1 MNTSLATLAVV
12 AGAYLVGSV
21 SFAVVASKL
30 FGLPDPHS
38 YGSGNPGATNVLRT
52 GNKAAAALTLAGDA
66 AKGALAVWAAG
77 RLGASWG
84 EPALAA
90 AGAAIAVFLGHLY
103 PLFHGFSGGKGVATA
118 AGVAFAI
125 AGQLGAAVLVVWIA
139 FAALFRMA
147 SLASLAAAL
156 AAPPLAF
163 YVLGNVPQAWALVPI
178 ALLMCWRH
186 RANIQRLAT
195 GKEPKFGA

>member
-12 AGAYLVGSV
+12 AGAYLIGSV

-66 AKGALAVWAAG
+66 AKGALAVWLA
-77 RLGASWG
+77 RLLGASWG
-84 EPALAA
+84 DGALAA

-103 PLFHGFSGGKGVATA
+103 PVYHRFSGGKGVATA
-118 AGVAFAI
+118 AGVAFAL
-125 AGQLGAAVLVVWIA
+125 AWQLGAALLAIWVA
-139 FAALFRMA
+139 FALLFRMA

-156 AAPPLAF
+156 GAPPLAF
-163 YVLGNVPQAWALVPI
+163 YLLGNVPQAWALIPI
-178 ALLMCWRH
+178 ALLLFWRH
-186 RANIQRLAT
+186 RANIQRLAA